1 MSFFGRES
9 VGKKILE
16 LCEAYGGVQRQVD
29 DIYKYLGQDYAF
41 VMLVSSKRTKRMR
54 NNYIVCDDLSG
65 FPKRPI
71 KFLMAI
77 GRL

>member
-1 MSFFGRES
+1 MSFFG
-9 VGKKILE
+9 GKALAKKILE
-16 LCEAYGGVQRQVD
+16 LCEAYGGGVQRQVD

-77 GRL
+77 